1 MLKKIY
7 KVFDLNSKLYEISS
21 ICEFNNN
28 LIVSSYKNQL
38 GYFSLAN
45 IITSIRILCSIVLL
59 AISPFSKFFYILYLT
74 AGLSDMIDGTIA
86 RKTGTVSE
94 FGSKF
99 DSIADIMF
107 VTVCLI
113 KLIPVLNIEK
123 WLYIWIVLISVIKAV
138 NIMYGMKKYKR
149 IVFVH
154 SILNKTTGLL
164 VFVLPLT
171 FGFVEF
177 RYKATVVCTIA
188 TIAAIQEGYFIRTD
202 NI

>member
-1 MLKKIY
+1 MVKNY
-7 KVFDLNSKLYEISS
+7 KVFDLNYKIYDITS

-38 GYFSLAN
+38 SYFSLAN

-59 AISPFSKFFYILYLT
+59 TVSPFSIFFYILYLT
-74 AGLSDMIDGTIA
+74 AGLSDMFDGTIA

-113 KLIPVLNIEK
+113 KLITVLNIEI
-123 WLYIWIVLISVIKAV
+123 WLYIWIVLFTVIKAV

-149 IVFVH
+149 IFFVH
-154 SILNKTTGLL
+154 SILNKIIGFLT
-164 VFVLPLT
+164 FVLPLT

-177 RYKATVVCTIA
+177 RYKTTVVCTIA

>member
-1 MLKKIY
+1 M
-7 KVFDLNSKLYEISS
+7 F
-21 ICEFNNN
+21 
-28 LIVSSYKNQL
+28 
-38 GYFSLAN
+38 
-45 IITSIRILCSIVLL
+45 
-59 AISPFSKFFYILYLT
+59 
-74 AGLSDMIDGTIA
+74 DGTIV

-113 KLIPVLNIEK
+113 KLITVLKIEI
-123 WLYIWIVLISVIKAV
+123 WLYIWIVLFTVIKAV

-154 SILNKTTGLL
+154 SILNKIIGFLT
-164 VFVLPLT
+164 FVLTLT

-188 TIAAIQEGYFIRTD
+188 TIATIQEGYFIRTD